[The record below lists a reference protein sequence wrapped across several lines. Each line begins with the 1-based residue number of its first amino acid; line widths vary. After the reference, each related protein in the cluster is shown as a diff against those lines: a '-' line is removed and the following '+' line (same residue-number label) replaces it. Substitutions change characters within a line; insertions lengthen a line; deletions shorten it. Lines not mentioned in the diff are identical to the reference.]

1 MKLKRT
7 FALLLALVL
16 ILGLFTG
23 CGKDKNPEEQN
34 DDKVNP
40 PSSSGETVIPQAKY
54 AWKADYLDITAPEG
68 KDISH
73 ISGFCMG
80 PEKAYLAAHCVL
92 GMETMMDPATG
103 EPMMDENG
111 QPIEYEK
118 YGQCIL
124 SMDPATGETV
134 VLEGY
139 QPRELPE
146 GMEGD
151 TSINNMLAGPDGTLW
166 LLTQTYTYYYDLPEN
181 FDASSDEMWNY
192 YVDGGRYVDLCQYS
206 PDGTL
211 LQTVSLD
218 LDPEVYINEIQMD
231 SKGNIYATDY
241 ETIYLIAADGTITGT
256 LTNENGSELRKM
268 GDDLVGVL
276 TQNYETDNS
285 VVFKA
290 IDFETKAY
298 GEEIKLAAYP
308 QYLYPGFGEYAY
320 LYGDNDSIYGVK
332 EGAEEGEKLLSWLD
346 CDVDSTYLEHVTFL
360 EDGRIVAMESDYSAA
375 ENRYSLVSLQQ
386 VDASTIPEKKLLT
399 LACFGLSWE
408 LRPKIVDFNRSH
420 SDVRIVVQDYSEFS
434 TEEDHMAGLTKLNT
448 EIISGNIPDIL
459 DTASLPM
466 EQYAAKGILQDLWP
480 LIDSDPEL
488 SREDLMTHLFEAMS
502 IDGKLYHITDTFSIQ
517 TAGVNSAI
525 AAGRTS
531 WTLDEVLEAMKGL
544 QPDASIFSET
554 DTKSGMLHKT
564 MGFNLDSFIDWTNK
578 TCSFD
583 GEEFISLLEFC
594 NTFPAE
600 VDPNFDWATA
610 ESEYSRLMNG
620 KQLMSTVHISSF
632 EDIQVQAAYHGGDV
646 TFIGFPTESGQ
657 GSCFNLGSTMAIST
671 ACKDTDAAWSF
682 VRQLLLEENQTED
695 HMWNFPTNA
704 HAFET
709 YKKQA
714 MTPIYE
720 TDPETGE
727 QVEVS
732 NSGYGIGDDFML
744 DVYSMKQ
751 HEFDAFWQLYENCN
765 NVYSYDEDV
774 MEIILEECEP
784 FFAGQKT
791 AADTAN
797 IIQNRLGLYLAEQG

>member
-23 CGKDKNPEEQN
+23 CGKDKDPEKQN
-34 DDKVNP
+34 DDKTNT
-40 PSSSGETVIPQAKY
+40 PSSSEETVIPQAKF
-54 AWKADYLDITAPEG
+54 AWKADYLDITPPDG
-68 KDISH
+68 KELSYIS
-73 ISGFCMG
+73 SFCVG
-80 PEKAYLAAHCVL
+80 GDCAYLAAQCVI
-92 GMETMMDPATG
+92 GMENATDPATG
-103 EPMMDENG
+103 EAILDENG
-111 QPIEYEK
+111 QPIEYEQ

-124 SMDPATGETV
+124 SVDPSTGETT

-139 QPRELPE
+139 QPKELPE
-146 GMEGD
+146 GMEGNTD
-151 TSINNMLAGPDGTLW
+151 IRNMLVAPDGSLW
-166 LLTQTYTYYYDLPEN
+166 IMTNTYTYYYDLPEN
-181 FDASSDEMWNY
+181 FDASTDEMWNY
-192 YVDGGRYVDLCQYS
+192 YVDGGQTMDLQQYS
-206 PDGTL
+206 ADGEL
-211 LQTVSLD
+211 VQTIPLELGQD
-218 LDPEVYINEIQMD
+218 VYINELQMD

-241 ETIYLIAADGTITGT
+241 ETIYLIAADGTMAGT
-256 LTNENGSELRKM
+256 LTNENWSELRKM
-268 GDDLVGVL
+268 DDNRIGVV
-276 TQNYETDNS
+276 TTNYETDNS
-285 VVFKA
+285 VVFKT
-290 IDFETKAY
+290 IDFEAKAY
-298 GEEIKLAAYP
+298 GEEIKLVAYP
-308 QYLYPGFGEYAY
+308 QYLYPGFGEYSY
-320 LYGDNDSIYGVK
+320 LYGDSDNIYGVK

-360 EDGRIVAMESDYSAA
+360 ADGRIVAMEADYSAM
-375 ENRYSLVSLQQ
+375 ENRYSLVSMQQ
-386 VDASTIPEKKLLT
+386 VDASTIQQKQELT
-399 LACFGLSWE
+399 LACFGLNWD
-408 LRPKIVDFNRSH
+408 LRPKIVEFNRSH

-434 TEEDHMAGLTKLNT
+434 TEDDYMAGLTKLNT

-459 DTASLPM
+459 DTASLPT

-488 SREDLMTHLFEAMS
+488 TREDLMTHLFEAMS
-502 IDGKLYHITDTFSIQ
+502 IDGKLYEVTDTFSIQ

-525 AAGRTS
+525 ADGRTS
-531 WTLDEVLEAMKGL
+531 WTLDEVLEAMEGL

-554 DTKSGMLHKT
+554 DTKTGMLHQT
-564 MGFNLDSFIDWTNK
+564 MGFNLDSFMDWTNK

-583 GEEFISLLEFC
+583 SEEFISLLEFC

-600 VDPNFDWATA
+600 MDPNYDWATA

-620 KQLMSTVHISSF
+620 KQLMSTVYISSF
-632 EDIQVQAAYHGGDV
+632 PDIQVQAAYHGGDV

-682 VRQLLLEENQTED
+682 VRQLLLEENQTAD

-709 YKKQA
+709 YKEQA